1 MKYVIIGN
9 SAAGI
14 GAVEGIRQIDKQ
26 GEITI
31 ITNEPYHTYSRP
43 LISYLLLGKVT
54 EESMKYRG
62 ENFYTDNNCTL
73 LSNVTVT
80 KIDSA
85 AKKVILSDSK
95 QLPYDK
101 LLVAAGSSPFVP
113 PFDGLDT
120 VQDKCTFMSLDDA
133 KKLESFLDQNKR
145 ALIIGAG
152 LIGLKC
158 AEGIH
163 RRVKHITVL
172 DLAPRILSSI
182 LDDDGAKLVQNHLES
197 KGVEFKLSAGVKKFD
212 KKTAVLENGETID
225 FDILVLAVGVR
236 PNTALLNGIAKIE
249 RGIVVN
255 EKSETSAPDIY
266 AAGDC
271 TQTLD
276 VSSGQNKIMA
286 LLPNAYMQG
295 ECAGINMAGGGGS
308 AENRAA
314 DGSACFDKAIPMN
327 AIGFF
332 GLHIITAGNY
342 TGDVYAENKDG
353 GYKRLFYGDNKLNGC
368 IIIGNVEKAGIYTS
382 LIRERTPLDRI
393 DFALVC
399 ERPGLMAFTKED
411 RMVKLGGMAS

>member
-14 GAVEGIRQIDKQ
+14 GAVEGIRKIDKQ
-26 GEITI
+26 GEITL
-31 ITNEPYHTYSRP
+31 ITDEPHHTYSRP

-54 EESMKYRG
+54 EEGMKYRPAS
-62 ENFYTDNNCTL
+62 FYADNNCTL
-73 LSNVTVT
+73 LANTAVTE
-80 KIDSA
+80 IDA
-85 AKKVILSDSK
+85 AKKLVLADGKKI
-95 QLPYDK
+95 PYDK
-101 LLVAAGSSPFVP
+101 LLAAAGSSPFVP
-113 PFDGLDT
+113 PFEGLDT
-120 VQDKCTFMSLDDA
+120 VNDKCTFMSLDDA
-133 KKLESFLDQNKR
+133 KKLDAMLGQDKR
-145 ALIIGAG
+145 VLIIGAG

-163 RRVKHITVL
+163 KRVKHITVL

-182 LDDDGAKLVQNHLES
+182 LDDEGAKIVQSHLES
-197 KGVEFKLSAGVKKFD
+197 QGVEFKLAASVKNFKNN
-212 KKTAVLENGETID
+212 TASLESGETID

-249 RGIVVN
+249 RGIVVD
-255 EKSETSAPDIY
+255 EKSQTSAPDIY

-276 VSSGQNKIMA
+276 VSSGQSKIMA

-295 ECAGINMAGGGGS
+295 ECAGINMA
-308 AENRAA
+308 AEGAA
-314 DGSACFDKAIPMN
+314 SEGDGARFDKAIPMN

-342 TGDVYAENKDG
+342 SGDVYAENSNG
-353 GYKRLFYGDNKLNGC
+353 NYKRLFYSDNRLNGY
-368 IIIGNVEKAGIYTS
+368 ILAGNIEKAGIYTS
-382 LIRERTPLDRI
+382 LIRERTPLDTI

-399 ERPGLMAFTKED
+399 EKPGLMVFTKED
-411 RMVKLGGMAS
+411 RMVKLGGASS

>member
-14 GAVEGIRQIDKQ
+14 GAVEGIRQIDKN

-43 LISYLLLGKVT
+43 LISYLLLGKTT
-54 EESMKYRG
+54 EEKMKYRG
-62 ENFYTDNNCTL
+62 GNFYKGNNCTL
-73 LSNVTVT
+73 LSNVSVT
-80 KIDSA
+80 KIDAA
-85 AKKVILSDSK
+85 AKKVVLSDGK
-95 QLPYDK
+95 QTPFDK
-101 LLVAAGSSPFVP
+101 LLVAAGSSAFVP
-113 PFDGLDT
+113 PFEGLDS
-120 VQDKCTFMSLDDA
+120 VKDKCTFMSLDDA
-133 KKLESFLDQNKR
+133 KKLDAMLGSDKR
-145 ALIIGAG
+145 VLIIGAG

-163 RRVKHITVL
+163 QRVKHITVV

-182 LDDDGAKLVQNHLES
+182 LDDDGAKIVQNHLES
-197 KGVEFKLSAGVKKFD
+197 KGVEFKLSASVNKFENKKAIF
-212 KKTAVLENGETID
+212 ANGETVD

-255 EKSETSAPDIY
+255 EKSQTSANDIY

-271 TQTLD
+271 TQTND
-276 VSSGQNKIMA
+276 ISSGQNKIMA

-295 ECAGINMAGGGGS
+295 ECAGINMAGN
-308 AENRAA
+308 AEN
-314 DGSACFDKAIPMN
+314 SVCFEKAIPMN

-332 GLHIITAGNY
+332 GLHVITAGNY
-342 TGDVYAENKDG
+342 TGDVFAENSNG
-353 GYKRLFYGDNKLNGC
+353 NYKRLFYSDNKLNGY
-368 IIIGNVEKAGIYTS
+368 ILIGNVEKAGIYTA
-382 LIRERTPLDRI
+382 LIRERTPLDTI
-393 DFALVC
+393 DFNLVC
-399 ERPGLMAFTKED
+399 EKPGLMAFTKEE

>member
-14 GAVEGIRQIDKQ
+14 GAVEGIRQIDKS

-43 LISYLLLGKVT
+43 LISYLLLGKTT
-54 EESMKYRG
+54 EEKMKYRG
-62 ENFYTDNNCTL
+62 ENFYKDNNCTL
-73 LSNVTVT
+73 LSNVSVT
-80 KIDSA
+80 KIDSG
-85 AKKVILSDSK
+85 AKKVVLSDNK
-95 QLPYDK
+95 QIDYDK
-101 LLVAAGSSPFVP
+101 LLVATGSSAFVP
-113 PFDGLDT
+113 PFEGLDS
-120 VQDKCTFMSLDDA
+120 VKDKCTFMSLDDA
-133 KKLESFLDQNKR
+133 KKLETMLGKDKR
-145 ALIIGAG
+145 VLIVGAG

-163 RRVKHITVL
+163 ENVKHITVL

-182 LDDDGAKLVQNHLES
+182 LDDDGARLVQNHLES
-197 KGVEFKLSAGVKKFD
+197 KGVEFRLSANIKRFKNNS
-212 KKTAVLENGETID
+212 AVLESGETID

-236 PNTALLNGIAKIE
+236 PNTAILNGIAKID
-249 RGIVVN
+249 RGVIVN
-255 EKSETSAPDIY
+255 DKSETAAPNIY

-271 TQTLD
+271 TQTVD
-276 VSSGQNKIMA
+276 VSSGQSKIMA

-295 ECAGINMAGGGGS
+295 ECAGINMAGGDARFS
-308 AENRAA
+308 
-314 DGSACFDKAIPMN
+314 KAIPMN

-342 TGDVYAENKDG
+342 TGDVYAESTNAENSKDN
-353 GYKRLFYGDNKLNGC
+353 YKRLFYSDNRLNGY
-368 IIIGNVEKAGIYTS
+368 ILIGNVEKAGIYTS
-382 LIRERTPLDRI
+382 LIRERTPLDAI
-393 DFALVC
+393 DFTLVC